1 MATKKAATVKT
12 DATPS
17 LQPATRKGPPAPP
30 SSPSRR
36 SRDRRTSPS
45 SFRRLAGER
54 TPMRPDCRLEKSEP
68 LAQHLSRRVIG
79 QDDAIDALVC
89 SWSRVLSGLRDPRRP
104 LLTGMLLGPTGV
116 GKTETALA
124 LAEAL
129 FGSVSALH
137 RINCEEYAH
146 GHEVAKLLGSPP
158 GYVGGDIDPLL
169 SQQRVDLPHW
179 QMRQA
184 GGQRDEEQPALIER
198 AHDASNGL
206 YSIIL
211 FDEIEK
217 AHPTLW
223 NALLGILE
231 EGQVTLGNNRTTDLT
246 RAIILM
252 TSNVGSREMS
262 QAMERVPIGFRA
274 AETPDDTEH
283 TLRDIASEAAR
294 NVFPIEFLNR
304 FDEVLVYRPLQS
316 DHLGRIF
323 DKFLAD
329 INRRALEQAGVPLL
343 IKTSPEARAFV
354 IDAVTDPTLGA
365 RPLRRA
371 TERLIVDP
379 VSRLLASAQITAGDV
394 VEAELEDGALTF
406 YRWPRSADSIVA

>member
-12 DATPS
+12 DATPRQ
-17 LQPATRKGPPAPP
+17 QPATRKAPKTPPD
-30 SSPSRR
+30 SRGRR
-36 SRDRRTSPS
+36 SPDTRSS
-45 SFRRLAGER
+45 SWSFRRIAGER
-54 TPMRPDCRLEKSEP
+54 TPMRPDCRLENSEP

-79 QDDAIDALVC
+79 QEDAIEALVC

-129 FGSVSALH
+129 FGSASALH

-158 GYVGGDIDPLL
+158 GYVGGDIEPLL

-179 QMRQA
+179 QLRQA
-184 GGQRDEEQPALIER
+184 GGQHGDQQPALIER
-198 AHDASNGL
+198 AHDASGGL
-206 YSIIL
+206 HSIIL
-211 FDEIEK
+211 FDEVEK

-231 EGQVTLGNNRTTDLT
+231 EGRVTLGNNKTTDLT

-274 AETPDDTEH
+274 VEPTDKGEH
-283 TLRDIASEAAR
+283 VLRGIASEAAR
-294 NVFPIEFLNR
+294 RVFPIEFLNR
-304 FDEVLVYRPLQS
+304 FDEVLVYRPLRS

-323 DKFLAD
+323 DMFLAD
-329 INRRALEQAGVPLL
+329 INQRALEQAGVPLL
-343 IKTSPEARAFV
+343 IKTSPGARAFV
-354 IDAVTDPTLGA
+354 IGAGTDPTLGA

-371 TERLIVDP
+371 MERLIVDP
-379 VSRLLASAQITAGDV
+379 VSRLLASDQVVGGDV
-394 VEAELEDGALTF
+394 VEAELENGTLSF